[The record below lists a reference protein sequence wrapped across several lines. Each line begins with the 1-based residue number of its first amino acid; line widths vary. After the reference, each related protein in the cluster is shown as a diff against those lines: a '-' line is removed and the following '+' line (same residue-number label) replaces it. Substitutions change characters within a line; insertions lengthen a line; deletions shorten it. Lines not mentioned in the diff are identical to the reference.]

1 MAFLAN
7 IKRSLYQKRLSSEVT
22 KASPPREALHPDTA
36 NDIMI
41 VFPADS
47 ADDRKVVDKWRDA
60 HQRAGRKI
68 RAIGY
73 FGQDVGSANFDFV
86 MVTPKDKNWYGIPES
101 EAIRIYKADPT
112 QLLIRLGPPEHD
124 VLDYLAATKKASLK
138 VGPYTEDP
146 NNPYHL
152 MYDAS
157 QSVKLKDQLAT
168 IAHIFSFTNAAAI
181 TSKV

>member
-1 MAFLAN
+1 MATE
-7 IKRSLYQKRLSSEVT
+7 IT
-22 KASPPREALHPDTA
+22 
-36 NDIMI
+36 I

-60 HQRAGRKI
+60 NKRPGCKI

-73 FGQDVGSANFDFV
+73 FAQDVGSASFDFV
-86 MVTPKDKNWYGIPES
+86 MVNPKDKNWYGIPNS
-101 EAIRIYKADPT
+101 DAIRDYKASPT
-112 QLLIRLGPPEHD
+112 QLLIRLGPAEHG
-124 VLDYLAATKKASLK
+124 VLDFLAATKNADLK
-138 VGPYTEDP
+138 VGPYTEET

-157 QSVKLKDQLAT
+157 QSEKLKDQLAT
-168 IAHIFSFTNAAAI
+168 IAHLFSFTNAAAI

>member
-1 MAFLAN
+1 MAFLTN
-7 IKRSLYQKRLSSEVT
+7 IKKTLYNKRLSSEVT
-22 KASPPREALHPDTA
+22 NAQPPKEALHPDTA
-36 NDIMI
+36 TDITI

-60 HQRAGRKI
+60 HQRPGCKI

-73 FGQDVGSANFDFV
+73 FGQDVGAASFDFV

-101 EAIRIYKADPT
+101 DAIRVFKTEPT
-112 QLLIRLGPPEHD
+112 ELLIRLGPAEHD
-124 VLDYLAATKKASLK
+124 VLDYLAATKKAALK
-138 VGPYTEDP
+138 VGPYTENS

-157 QSVKLKDQLAT
+157 QSEKLKDQLAT